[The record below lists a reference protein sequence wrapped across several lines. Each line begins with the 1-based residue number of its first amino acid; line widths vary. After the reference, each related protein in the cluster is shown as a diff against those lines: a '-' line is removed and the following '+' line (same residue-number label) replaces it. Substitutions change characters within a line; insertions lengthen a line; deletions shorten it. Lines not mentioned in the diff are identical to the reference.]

1 MEFKHISVLLQE
13 TVDMLLPGQGKVF
26 VDCTMGG
33 AGHSRYLL
41 KQSAPDGKLIAID
54 QDGEACAEGRE
65 RLAAFGDRVEIVQ
78 ANFSDLSAIL
88 DERGIAGVDGI
99 MLDLGV
105 SSYQLDNKERGFSY
119 MQDAL
124 LDMRMDSAAGRTAA
138 DILAT
143 GTEDELNDIFWLY
156 GEEKWA
162 RRIAKFIVAE
172 RKNGPIQT
180 TGQLV
185 TVIKQAVPAGA
196 RQEDQHPA
204 KRCFQA
210 LRIAVNDEL
219 GVLERVLPE
228 AVNCLNPGG
237 RLCVI
242 SFHSLEDRIVKN
254 TMRELAKGC
263 TCPPQLPI
271 CVCGK
276 KPQIKIVSKKPI
288 LPSEAEIAENP
299 RARSAKLRVAE
310 KF

>member
-1 MEFKHISVLLQE
+1 MEFKHISVLLEE
-13 TVDMLLPGQGKVF
+13 TVDMLLPQQGKVF

-41 KQSAPDGKLIAID
+41 EQSAPNGKLIAID
-54 QDGEACAEGRE
+54 QDGEACAEGKR
-65 RLAAFGDRVEIVQ
+65 RLAEFGDRVEIVQ
-78 ANFSDLSAIL
+78 ANFSELSTVLA
-88 DERGIAGVDGI
+88 ERGISGVDGI
-99 MLDLGV
+99 MMDLGV
-105 SSYQLDNKERGFSY
+105 SSYQLDNKDRGFSY
-119 MQDAL
+119 MQDAA
-124 LDMRMDSAAGRTAA
+124 LDMRMNPTVGKTAA
-138 DILAT
+138 DILNTA
-143 GTEDELNDIFWLY
+143 TEDELNDIFWLY

-162 RRIAKFIVAE
+162 RRIAKFVVAE
-172 RKNGPIQT
+172 RENESIET

-185 TVIKQAVPAGA
+185 AIIKKAVPAGA

-219 GVLERVLPE
+219 GVLERVLPA
-228 AVNCLNPGG
+228 AVACLNPGG

-254 TMRELAKGC
+254 IMKELAKGC
-263 TCPPQLPI
+263 TCPPQLPV

-276 KPQIKIVSKKPI
+276 KPQIKIISRKPI
-288 LPSEAEIAENP
+288 LPGAAEIAANP

>member
-13 TVDMLLPGQGKVF
+13 TVDMLLPKQGKIF

-41 KQSAPDGKLIAID
+41 EQSAPDGKLIAID
-54 QDGEACAEGRE
+54 QDGEACAEGRK
-65 RLAAFGDRVEIVQ
+65 RLAEFGDRVEIVQ
-78 ANFSDLSAIL
+78 SNFSDLSAVL
-88 DERGIAGVDGI
+88 SQRGIAGVDGI
-99 MLDLGV
+99 MMDLGV
-105 SSYQLDNKERGFSY
+105 SSYQLDNKDRGFSY
-119 MQDAL
+119 MQDAV
-124 LDMRMDSAAGRTAA
+124 LDMRMNPEAGRTAA

-172 RKNGPIQT
+172 REKEPIQT

-185 TVIKQAVPAGA
+185 TVIKKAVPAGA
-196 RQEDQHPA
+196 RQEEQHPA

-219 GVLERVLPE
+219 GVLERVLPA
-228 AVNCLNPGG
+228 AVDCLNPGG

-254 TMRELAKGC
+254 VMKELAKGC
-263 TCPPQLPI
+263 TCPPQLPV

-276 KPQIKIVSKKPI
+276 KPQIKIISKKPI
-288 LPSEAEIAENP
+288 LPGEAEIERNP